1 MGTNRLVASEPLQI
15 ALAAKMIE
23 VSHLYRDVRDL
34 CTGYASPEEAQP
46 DLRLR
51 ITPSDIVSEA
61 ARDPGHTWSDGYLET
76 LAVLRKIAEWLPS
89 QNRLLMHGAA
99 ISFGGKAYLFCAP
112 SGTGKTT
119 HIRLWHRYL
128 GDAVQPVNGDKPI
141 VRVLDD
147 EGVPA
152 PLAYGTPW
160 AGKEGWQRNV
170 AVPLAAICFLGRS
183 QRCAI
188 KRIDAHDALADI
200 MGAVY
205 KPDGAEA
212 AGKTLELVDALLRAV
227 PLYRLGCNISED
239 AVRCSFQALTGLSYE
254 EFSRRE

>member
-1 MGTNRLVASEPLQI
+1 MGPDSVI
-15 ALAAKMIE
+15 
-23 VSHLYRDVRDL
+23 SHLCTNVCIADKRISIQHLFGELAEHCRDYRV
-34 CTGYASPEEAQP
+34 AAEAQP

-61 ARDPGHTWSDGYLET
+61 ARDPGRTWSDGYLET
-76 LAVLRKIAEWLPS
+76 LAVLRKIAEWLPA

-99 ISFGGKAYLFCAP
+99 VSFGSKSYLFCAP

-147 EGVPA
+147 GGMPA

-183 QRCAI
+183 QHCVI
-188 KRIDAHDALADI
+188 ERIDAHDALAGI

-227 PLYRLGCNISED
+227 PLYRLGCDISED

-254 EFSRRE
+254 EFSRRK